1 MSTTLTA
8 APLAAL
14 LERLFKQADSAAS
27 TSLSG
32 LSRADRERMMSSKT
46 EYLALYGQ
54 LKDLW
59 LPVTRETGALLYM
72 LARSARAQHIVEFGT
87 SFGISALHLAAA
99 LKDNGGGLLIT
110 SEFEPGKVAKARAH
124 LQEAGLDALVEVR
137 EGDALQT
144 LADNLPETIDMVL
157 LDGAKALYPDILA
170 LLESRLRPSATIVAD
185 NADYSAEYLN
195 YVRNPQNG
203 YLSVPFA
210 DDVEISLRLG

>member
-1 MSTTLTA
+1 M
-8 APLAAL
+8 
-14 LERLFKQADSAAS
+14 
-27 TSLSG
+27 
-32 LSRADRERMMSSKT
+32 
-46 EYLALYGQ
+46 
-54 LKDLW
+54 
-59 LPVTRETGALLYM
+59 
-72 LARSARAQHIVEFGT
+72 
-87 SFGISALHLAAA
+87 
-99 LKDNGGGLLIT
+99 
-110 SEFEPGKVAKARAH
+110 
-124 LQEAGLDALVEVR
+124 VEVR

-170 LLESRLRPSATIVAD
+170 LLESRLRPGATIVAD